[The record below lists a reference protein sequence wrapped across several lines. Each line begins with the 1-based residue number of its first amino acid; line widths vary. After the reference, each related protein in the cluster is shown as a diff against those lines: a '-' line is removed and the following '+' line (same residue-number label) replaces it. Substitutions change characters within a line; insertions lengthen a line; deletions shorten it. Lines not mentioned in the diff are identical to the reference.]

1 MSLLVIYRGL
11 SLNLSYLLKAT
22 LTNQRYG
29 LFLAEQR
36 YGMGFLNVNTLA
48 LFAMLLVFCSCYSLH
63 KKKYKLFSIF
73 DLLFAFIL
81 ILNAESRT
89 PFVLIIV
96 LAVSLMIVNLKNDIR
111 RYQIQNI
118 ILGLEII
125 FAFLFAK
132 LFISGDT
139 SSILY
144 QEMDVFSSYRL
155 SFGTAAIS
163 MLKSNDSLIFG
174 IGPLNSSYITEKV
187 FGNVLTLDNSLEYY
201 VFTLGII
208 GAILIFCYLFYLFYQ
223 VNISLSKL
231 GFITATFYFSY
242 SFFENTIF
250 LPISAVSLFCLVI
263 IFAIVKRSYD
273 ERK

>member
-1 MSLLVIYRGL
+1 M
-11 SLNLSYLLKAT
+11 
-22 LTNQRYG
+22 
-29 LFLAEQR
+29 
-36 YGMGFLNVNTLA
+36 
-48 LFAMLLVFCSCYSLH
+48 
-63 KKKYKLFSIF
+63 
-73 DLLFAFIL
+73 

-96 LAVSLMIVNLKNDIR
+96 LAVSLMIVNLKNEIR

-174 IGPLNSSYITEKV
+174 IGPLNSSYIT
-187 FGNVLTLDNSLEYY
+187 
-201 VFTLGII
+201 
-208 GAILIFCYLFYLFYQ
+208 
-223 VNISLSKL
+223 
-231 GFITATFYFSY
+231 
-242 SFFENTIF
+242 
-250 LPISAVSLFCLVI
+250 
-263 IFAIVKRSYD
+263 
-273 ERK
+273 